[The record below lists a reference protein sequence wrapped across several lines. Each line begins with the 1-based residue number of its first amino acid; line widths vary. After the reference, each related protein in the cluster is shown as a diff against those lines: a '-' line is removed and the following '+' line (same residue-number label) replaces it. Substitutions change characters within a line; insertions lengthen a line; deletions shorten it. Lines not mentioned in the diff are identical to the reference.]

1 MSSPTNMP
9 TRRWSRFSI
18 RVMMLIVLLIAVLLG
33 WQANKAR
40 EQREVVAAVQ
50 KYGGWV
56 HYDYEFVNGK
66 LITGRSPWGP
76 RWLREMLGD
85 SFFQNVRQVSLV
97 YDDSTG
103 KRFDNSNVLAC
114 DDLLEKISKLPGIK
128 ELYLKETQTT
138 DKGLRHIGKLTEL
151 EIFFIWD
158 AKSVTDRGISRL
170 VGLKN
175 LKNIHISQSNLTDDS
190 LALLSRLPSMAE
202 MSLQGNHF
210 SDEGLA
216 RLNGRERLKRLYIG
230 LGDGPIRDAG
240 LAHLKDFKKLET
252 LDLQNAKITA
262 QGLEQ
267 LKGLPNLKSLWLGGT
282 SISKKDVQRLQEAI
296 PNLKITGLR

>member
-1 MSSPTNMP
+1 MSSANNKP

-18 RVMMLIVLLIAVLLG
+18 RAMMLIVLLVAVLLG

-40 EQREVVAAVQ
+40 EQREAVAAVK

-66 LITGRSPWGP
+66 LTTGRSPWGP
-76 RWLREMLGD
+76 RWLRGMLGD
-85 SFFQNVRQVSLV
+85 LFFQNVRQVSLV

-103 KRFDNSNVLAC
+103 KRFDNSNLLAC
-114 DDLLEKISKLPGIK
+114 DDLLEKILKLPGIK

-138 DKGLRHIGKLTEL
+138 DEGLRHIGKLTEL

-190 LALLSRLPSMAE
+190 LALLSSLPSVDE

-210 SDEGLA
+210 SDEGLRPEREGEVEA
-216 RLNGRERLKRLYIG
+216 ALHRAWRRLDHGRGASSFEG
-230 LGDGPIRDAG
+230 
-240 LAHLKDFKKLET
+240 F
-252 LDLQNAKITA
+252 
-262 QGLEQ
+262 
-267 LKGLPNLKSLWLGGT
+267 
-282 SISKKDVQRLQEAI
+282 
-296 PNLKITGLR
+296 